1 MKIFHITL
9 VSCLL
14 LSALLAGCRN
24 RPADTSVPSTAPSTA
39 ATTAPRQTMPPATM
53 PPVRPS
59 TGPTVTMPSG
69 TDAVN
74 EQKFLAENIRGA
86 RYHEI
91 TSKFGHDGFLLENDQ
106 LTEIIKPLLQ

>member
-69 TDAVN
+69 TDVTPGTQDS
-74 EQKFLAENIRGA
+74 EGA
-86 RYHEI
+86 LDPNMTRKYGDRRY
-91 TSKFGHDGFLLENDQ
+91 
-106 LTEIIKPLLQ
+106 